1 MVFPDES
8 YDGEDWMIIW
18 KAPNLTIGPWP
29 DYTGWSPREGD
40 STGYCYAGLHR
51 KSDREVAER
60 LVGQALYL
68 ISDGVP
74 VETVLREFAKIRV
87 WREMKIK
94 LLTPGEFFAFLP
106 SLGYGV
112 INPYQDPYREDPY
125 EDEYEEDDDC

>member
-1 MVFPDES
+1 MVFPYES

-18 KAPNLTIGPWP
+18 RAPHLTIGSWP
-29 DYTGWSPREGD
+29 DYTGWSPKGS
-40 STGYCYAGLHR
+40 STGYCYAGLHG

-74 VETVLREFAKIRV
+74 IETVLREFSKIRV
-87 WREMKIK
+87 WREMKNK

-106 SLGYGV
+106 SRGYGV
-112 INPYQDPYREDPY
+112 INPYQDPDRYDPY
-125 EDEYEEDDDC
+125 EEEEEDDEC